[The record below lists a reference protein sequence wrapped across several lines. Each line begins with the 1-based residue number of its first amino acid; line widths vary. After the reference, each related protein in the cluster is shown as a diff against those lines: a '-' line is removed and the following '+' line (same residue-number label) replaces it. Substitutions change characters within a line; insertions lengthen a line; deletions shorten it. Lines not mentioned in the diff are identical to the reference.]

1 MAMRD
6 DANATAEPFASL
18 VRESSVMLVPGK
30 TSFMQENTEPE
41 KLEDPNSLDREEN
54 FPDTEEEALPE
65 NLELDLSE
73 SDPQLEEQE
82 VLPLDEKKKSGTGK
96 IFLFLV
102 LVLAGSGGYL
112 YFNNLIPSE
121 ILNLVFPKQVP
132 PKPSALV
139 AEIPPTPLPI
149 EEDVFKMPVIIPVPR
164 TVPPTLPETQ
174 ETHISGSPVDSLPP
188 TRISGNNFDQIPE
201 TKPVEEPKKSSQDTA
216 SVAEPETIVS
226 PIVEPP
232 ETVEPSEP
240 LAERNESVQAYL
252 DFIESSVQKLGKLIK
267 EGFTLGWDYMTEKL
281 G

>member
-1 MAMRD
+1 MLARKSYGTL
-6 DANATAEPFASL
+6 APRL
-18 VRESSVMLVPGK
+18 VGGD
-30 TSFMQENTEPE
+30 SFMQENTESE
-41 KLEDPNSLDREEN
+41 KLEDSDSLDNEEN
-54 FPDTEEEALPE
+54 FPDVEAAALPENSESDLPESDPQFEEQGEEALPPE
-65 NLELDLSE
+65 
-73 SDPQLEEQE
+73 
-82 VLPLDEKKKSGTGK
+82 EKKKSGAGK
-96 IFLFLV
+96 FFLFLI
-102 LVLAGSGGYL
+102 LILAGSGGYL

-201 TKPVEEPKKSSQDTA
+201 TKPAEEPEKYSQDTA

-252 DFIESSVQKLGKLIK
+252 DFIESSVQKLGELIK